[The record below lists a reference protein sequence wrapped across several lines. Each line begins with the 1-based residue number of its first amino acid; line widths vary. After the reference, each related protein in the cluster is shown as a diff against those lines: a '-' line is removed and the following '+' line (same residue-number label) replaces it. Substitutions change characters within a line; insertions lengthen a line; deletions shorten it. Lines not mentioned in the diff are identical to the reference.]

1 MITNLR
7 IAEYTAAIFQIQIVI
22 PRELSVRI
30 FIFPRSITPQG
41 INSVGISISIL
52 LGLAVLL
59 DLAGL
64 LGLAGLLVLAGLL
77 GLAELLGLAGLH
89 GLAELLGLAG
99 LLILAGTS
107 WQLMQHS

>member
-41 INSVGISISIL
+41 LNSVGISISRL

-64 LGLAGLLVLAGLL
+64 LGLAELLGLDGLLDLAGLFGPAGLL
-77 GLAELLGLAGLH
+77 GLAGLFGPA
-89 GLAELLGLAG
+89 
-99 LLILAGTS
+99 
-107 WQLMQHS
+107 